1 MSTSEEGLQRL
12 LNALQIFCENRRLRV
27 SLVKTEVVV
36 FETQRQE
43 CSTFTY
49 SGHPLT
55 RSDSFKYL
63 GITVETC
70 SLPMQVKVVRY
81 LVGGPSVLTA
91 EDLARHDDEIA
102 RKTDVV
108 MLSSEQVQ
116 KAHRNLVNVLRN
128 AGCSKVLEIVRV
140 SLGAGI
146 SMENLLVYMGV
157 QRNAV

>member
-1 MSTSEEGLQRL
+1 MELKGL
-12 LNALQIFCENRRLRV
+12 RRKVTGTRPCL
-27 SLVKTEVVV
+27 
-36 FETQRQE
+36 
-43 CSTFTY
+43 Y
-49 SGHPLT
+49 GGHA
-55 RSDSFKYL
+55 

-70 SLPMQVKVVRY
+70 SLPIQVKVVRY

-157 QRNAV
+157 QRFSVSRFRNNVLVCMGTGHYVPTHCLPCNCTLS

>member
-1 MSTSEEGLQRL
+1 MP
-12 LNALQIFCENRRLRV
+12 RV
-27 SLVKTEVVV
+27 AVIPCPSNGINTKVG
-36 FETQRQE
+36 
-43 CSTFTY
+43 
-49 SGHPLT
+49 GHAGT
-55 RSDSFKYL
+55 
-63 GITVETC
+63 TVETC

-91 EDLARHDDEIA
+91 EDLARQDDEIA
-102 RKTDVV
+102 RKTDGV

-157 QRNAV
+157 QRNAVRSVAISRLRFSRR